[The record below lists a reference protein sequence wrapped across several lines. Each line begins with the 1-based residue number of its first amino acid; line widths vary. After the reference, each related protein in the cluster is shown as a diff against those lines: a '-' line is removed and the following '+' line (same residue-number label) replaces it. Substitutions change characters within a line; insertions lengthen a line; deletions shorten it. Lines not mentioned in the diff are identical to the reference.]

1 MDVVV
6 YLRISVVSIRFV
18 VISIIIITLVVIIA
32 VVSIVFV
39 IVEIVSFLD
48 SLHSSSCP
56 CPLFISF
63 IPVPKIR
70 YFKSFFR
77 EKQGKIRKKVT
88 TITKMK

>member
-18 VISIIIITLVVIIA
+18 VISIIMITVVINA

-70 YFKSFFR
+70 YFKSSLGR
-77 EKQGKIRKKVT
+77 SKER
-88 TITKMK
+88 